1 MKAKLAKRIMTVA
14 LAGTLMF
21 GSSVSVF
28 AYGDAYGDSYG
39 APSSSSSSS
48 SSSSK
53 SDEKKVI
60 EIITASI
67 ESDGEST
74 GVSSI
79 AELPN
84 LNVAG
89 GAKSA
94 IDGVYIAT
102 NVNGT
107 AIVTGLDTI
116 ASGYGLAAGEK
127 AYARIY
133 NMDSKKSYLA
143 QAVIDSAAAS
153 LGAVVGPAINIEIG
167 KLSGGKFSLLP
178 SDGPAITI
186 KVGIPK
192 SFAQDGKT
200 FAVVAVRPGGA
211 VSILADTDAD
221 PNTVT
226 FSTTAGQGAYALIK
240 Y

>member
-14 LAGTLMF
+14 LAGTLMI

-28 AYGDAYGDSYG
+28 AYGDSYSDNYGG
-39 APSSSSSSS
+39 SSD

-53 SDEKKVI
+53 SDEEKVI

-84 LNVAG
+84 LNTVG
-89 GAKSA
+89 GTKSS
-94 IDGVYIAT
+94 INGVYIAT

-107 AIVTGLDTI
+107 AVVTGLDKI
-116 ASGYGLAAGEK
+116 VADYALATGEK
-127 AYARIY
+127 PYARIY
-133 NMDSKKSYLA
+133 NLDAKKSPLA
-143 QAVIDSAAAS
+143 QTAIDNAAES
-153 LGAVVGPAINIEIG
+153 LGAVVGPAVNIEIG
-167 KLSGGKFSLLP
+167 KISDGKFSLLP
-178 SDGPAITI
+178 SDGAAITV
-186 KVGIPK
+186 KVGVPK

-221 PNTVT
+221 ANTVT

>member
-14 LAGTLMF
+14 LAGTLMI

-28 AYGDAYGDSYG
+28 AYGDSYSDNYGG
-39 APSSSSSSS
+39 SSD

-53 SDEKKVI
+53 SDEEKVI

-84 LNVAG
+84 LNTVG
-89 GAKSA
+89 GTKSS
-94 IDGVYIAT
+94 INGVYIAT

-107 AIVTGLDTI
+107 AVVTGLDKI
-116 ASGYGLAAGEK
+116 VADYALATGEK
-127 AYARIY
+127 PYARIY
-133 NMDSKKSYLA
+133 NLDAKKSPLA
-143 QAVIDSAAAS
+143 QAAIDNAAES
-153 LGAVVGPAINIEIG
+153 LGAVVGPAVNIEIG
-167 KLSGGKFSLLP
+167 KISDGKFSLLP
-178 SDGPAITI
+178 SDGAAITV
-186 KVGIPK
+186 KVGVPK

-221 PNTVT
+221 ANTVT

>member
-14 LAGTLMF
+14 LAGTLMLA
-21 GSSVSVF
+21 SSVSVF
-28 AYGDAYGDSYG
+28 AYGDSYGDS
-39 APSSSSSSS
+39 SSG
-48 SSSSK
+48 SSSK
-53 SDEKKVI
+53 SDEEKVV

-67 ESDGEST
+67 ESDGESA
-74 GVSSI
+74 GVASV

-84 LNVAG
+84 LNAAG
-89 GAKSA
+89 GTASSLA
-94 IDGVYIAT
+94 GVYIAT

-107 AIVTGLDTI
+107 AITTGLDTI
-116 ASGYGLAAGEK
+116 ASGYALVAGEK
-127 AYARIY
+127 PYARIY
-133 NMDSKKSYLA
+133 NMDGKKSPLA
-143 QAVIDSAAAS
+143 QAAIDSAAAS
-153 LGAVVGPAINIEIG
+153 LGAVVGPAINVEIG
-167 KLSGGKFSLLP
+167 KMSSGKFSLLP
-178 SDGPAITI
+178 SDGAAVTL

-211 VSILADTDAD
+211 VSILTDTDAD